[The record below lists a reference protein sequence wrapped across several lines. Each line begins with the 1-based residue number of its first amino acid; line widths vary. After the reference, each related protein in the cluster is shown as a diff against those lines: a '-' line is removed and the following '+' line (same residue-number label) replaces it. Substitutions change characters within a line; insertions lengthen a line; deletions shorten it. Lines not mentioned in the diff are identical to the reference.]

1 MLKVNNI
8 TKYKEIMKKVR
19 CVQLRIVL
27 EGKLAFQVC
36 ILSEIIS
43 SKREC
48 ASHCQETNIM
58 CKEESIKYSACS
70 CEY

>member
-1 MLKVNNI
+1 MNNI
-8 TKYKEIMKKVR
+8 NKYKEIMKKVR

-27 EGKLAFQVC
+27 EEKLTIQVC
-36 ILSEIIS
+36 ILSEIIFF
-43 SKREC
+43 KINC

-58 CKEESIKYSACS
+58 CEEKSIKYSAHS